1 MHCPRLKHFIRLQ
14 PSGKIGKCGHM
25 IDAKEFDKLS
35 DLETSEWI
43 QSITKKM
50 EKNIWPK
57 ECKRCQQTEAIT
69 GESIRT
75 KSIRRH
81 KMLYPKNKKYLVVG
95 GVLDNVC
102 NSACQTCNATLSTKI
117 GSLTSK
123 KYLRIN
129 NLDQFWKLPH
139 YRIVEVDINGG
150 EPTAS
155 KSYKEM
161 LDGLRD
167 TVRIVRINTN
177 GSKIIPQVEQLLQQK
192 TMVIITM
199 SFDGV
204 DNVHDYVRWPIKFEK
219 YKKTLNEYKNLQ
231 KKYKL
236 LKLNFWTTVSA
247 LNIFDFDNIKK
258 FAKENKVDHNWAFLN
273 TPDVLNIK
281 YKNNFTLKAKTIL
294 KEKAM
299 IEHVATGKNNQ
310 KELDLYIMKQDYLRK
325 IHIEDYFNFNL
336 NLA

>member
-25 IDAKEFDKLS
+25 IYAKEFDKLS
-35 DLETSEWI
+35 ELETSEWL

-75 KSIRRH
+75 KSLRRH

-129 NLDQFWKLPH
+129 NLNQFWRLPH
-139 YRIVEVDINGG
+139 DRIVEVDINGG

-177 GSKIIPQVEQLLQQK
+177 GSKIIPQVEQLLKQK

-204 DNVHDYVRWPIKFEK
+204 ENVHDYVRWPIKFEK

-258 FAKENKVDHNWAFLN
+258 FANKNKVDHNWAFLN

-299 IEHVATGKNNQ
+299 IEHVATEKNNQ

-325 IHIEDYFNFNL
+325 IHIEDYFSLDL
-336 NLA
+336 NLS

>member
-25 IDAKEFDKLS
+25 IYAKEFDKLS
-35 DLETSEWI
+35 ELETSEWL

-75 KSIRRH
+75 KSLRRH

-129 NLDQFWKLPH
+129 NLNQFWRLPH
-139 YRIVEVDINGG
+139 DRIVEVDINGG

-177 GSKIIPQVEQLLQQK
+177 GSKIIPQVEQLLKQK

-204 DNVHDYVRWPIKFEK
+204 ENVHDYVRWPIKFEK
-219 YKKTLNEYKNLQ
+219 YKKTLNEYQNLQ

-258 FAKENKVDHNWAFLN
+258 FANENKVDHNWAFLN

-294 KEKAM
+294 KDKAM
-299 IEHVATGKNNQ
+299 IEHVATAKNNQ

-325 IHIEDYFNFNL
+325 IHIEDYFNLDL
-336 NLA
+336 NLS

>member
-25 IDAKEFDKLS
+25 IDAKEFYKLS

-139 YRIVEVDINGG
+139 DRIVEVDINGG

-204 DNVHDYVRWPIKFEK
+204 ENVHDYVRWPIKFEK

-299 IEHVATGKNNQ
+299 IEHVATEKNNQ

-336 NLA
+336 NLS